1 MRLWKMVLNLLF
13 LGILVLTGMEL
24 SNLFLSYVDKVFA
37 EEDIKAE
44 IKLDT
49 SKERDKKKEDLG
61 KYLEGKRTLARNI
74 LDITPQE
81 KKEATQVKK
90 EEAKKEEVRTLNVRL
105 LGIVTGATEEAVIS
119 DGSGIK
125 RIKVGD
131 DVMGYKVKKIERDL
145 VILQKDNGEEALIS
159 FQYSGAQVSQ
169 EIKKPSQPT
178 ASATSPEPP
187 KEEKKAEADVTKT
200 AEGKTVI
207 SRDTVNEFLMS
218 PQNFLKGIF
227 IGPNFKDN
235 KPNGFIVRNIT
246 NEHILAK
253 IGIKRGDIIKKV
265 NGIEINNV
273 TDYYNAIR
281 SVTQGENLTI
291 TIEREGKEIDIGCEI
306 R

>member
-1 MRLWKMVLNLLF
+1 MRIWKIVLNLLF

-37 EEDIKAE
+37 EEDIRAE
-44 IKLDT
+44 IKLES
-49 SKERDKKKEDLG
+49 SKEKDKRKEEPG
-61 KYLEGKRTLARNI
+61 EYLQGKRTLSRNI
-74 LDITPQE
+74 LDLTPVE
-81 KKEATQVKK
+81 RKEATQ
-90 EEAKKEEVRTLNVRL
+90 AKKEEPKREEIKTLNVKL
-105 LGIVTGATEEAVIS
+105 LGVVLGATEEAVIL
-119 DGSGIK
+119 DGSGVK

-131 DVMGYKVKKIERDL
+131 EVMGYKVKKIERDL
-145 VILQKDNGEEALIS
+145 VILGKDSGEEALIS
-159 FQYSGAQVSQ
+159 FQYGGTQVSQ
-169 EIKKPSQPT
+169 EAKKPSQPPT
-178 ASATSPEPP
+178 PPKPPEPP
-187 KEEKKAEADVTKT
+187 KEEKKEPEVKTT
-200 AEGKTVI
+200 AEGKPVI

-235 KPNGFIVRNIT
+235 KPNGFVIRNIA

-253 IGIKRGDIIKKV
+253 IGIKKGDVIKKV

-281 SVTQGENLTI
+281 SVTEGENLTI
-291 TIEREGKEIDIGCEI
+291 TIEREGKELDIGCEI

>member
-1 MRLWKMVLNLLF
+1 MRIWKIVLNLLF

-37 EEDIKAE
+37 EEDIRAE
-44 IKLDT
+44 IKLES
-49 SKERDKKKEDLG
+49 SKEKDKRKEEPG
-61 KYLEGKRTLARNI
+61 EYLQGKRTLSRNI
-74 LDITPQE
+74 LDLTPVE
-81 KKEATQVKK
+81 RKEATQ
-90 EEAKKEEVRTLNVRL
+90 AKKEEPKREEIKTLNVKL
-105 LGIVTGATEEAVIS
+105 LGVVLGATEEAVIL
-119 DGSGIK
+119 DGSGVK

-131 DVMGYKVKKIERDL
+131 EVMGYKVKRIERDL
-145 VILQKDNGEEALIS
+145 VILGKDSGEEALIS
-159 FQYSGAQVSQ
+159 FQYGGTQVSQ
-169 EIKKPSQPT
+169 EAKKPSQPPT
-178 ASATSPEPP
+178 PPKPPEPP
-187 KEEKKAEADVTKT
+187 KEEKKEPEVKTT
-200 AEGKTVI
+200 AEGKPVI

-235 KPNGFIVRNIT
+235 KPNGFVIRNIA

-253 IGIKRGDIIKKV
+253 IGIKKGDVIKKV

-281 SVTQGENLTI
+281 SVTEGENLTI
-291 TIEREGKEIDIGCEI
+291 TIEREGKELDIGCEI